1 MDKFIDN
8 VEVAIMVILILLA
21 VSSFIAGI
29 ITEMTHYF
37 LVSMMALVVVC
48 VQFIDH
54 KKTNK

>member
-8 VEVAIMVILILLA
+8 VEVAIILILILLA

-29 ITEMTHYF
+29 ITEMTHCF